1 MNSPLI
7 WHVYPG
13 HLDDHSVEDIIEKVA
28 CQFAA
33 HHTIGRPRAPYWY
46 PGWPLYV
53 CDSQYNEHERVFVKI
68 KDWDSCIPEE
78 VRKNS
83 TLMSIY
89 PFERNVYPK
98 KLSSPFLSRSGKNS
112 GLVKGPGGIDESVGM
127 VETTEKVEGDG
138 DGKKRQKK
146 AGATSNVG
154 ADPLNRWSHAGV
166 PIGNANAAGY
176 GHYPYQPSQLSQ
188 QVQSHRPQAGGVGRS
203 GGGTSGSLVS
213 LESHAS
219 IEKLAPEIGE
229 HTFFMIDCA
238 ALWAFRLF
246 FT

>member
-1 MNSPLI
+1 M
-7 WHVYPG
+7 
-13 HLDDHSVEDIIEKVA
+13 
-28 CQFAA
+28 
-33 HHTIGRPRAPYWY
+33 
-46 PGWPLYV
+46 
-53 CDSQYNEHERVFVKI
+53 FVKI

-89 PFERNVYPK
+89 PFERTVYPRK
-98 KLSSPFLSRSGKNS
+98 VPSPFLGRSGKNS
-112 GLVKGPGGIDESVGM
+112 GLVKCPGGIDESVGM

-146 AGATSNVG
+146 AGA
-154 ADPLNRWSHAGV
+154 DPRNRWGHAAGV

-188 QVQSHRPQAGGVGRS
+188 QVQSHRPQAGGVDRS

-219 IEKLAPEIGE
+219 IEKLAPETGE
-229 HTFFMIDCA
+229 HLFFMIDCA
-238 ALWAFRLF
+238 VL
-246 FT
+246 